1 MAQSHAVQ
9 SAKLVLNTNE
19 QKLESVQRV
28 LATVLGRGGC
38 PGCGRLAVLEVQF
51 ASNPDP
57 TAGVI
62 SMTTVE

>member
-1 MAQSHAVQ
+1 MAQTAAIK
-9 SAKLVLNTNE
+9 SAKVVFNPAE
-19 QKLESVQRV
+19 QKLEGVQRM

-57 TAGVI
+57 GLGVI
-62 SMTTVE
+62 SFTTEG